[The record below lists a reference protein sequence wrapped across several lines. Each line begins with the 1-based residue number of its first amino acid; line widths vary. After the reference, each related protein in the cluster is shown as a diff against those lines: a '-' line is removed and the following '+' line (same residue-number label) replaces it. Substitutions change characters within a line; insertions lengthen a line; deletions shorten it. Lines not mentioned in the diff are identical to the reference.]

1 MRGSPITACVN
12 YENAYRDLLLASQ
25 SVAHVS
31 ASLPA
36 PGDETLFQRSHAQV
50 ETPCDNT
57 DKHDAHDNHVRAQKA
72 RSIEHHLPE
81 ARPHSALQWET
92 PAEFARRAR
101 QRAPTD
107 ETPKPEI
114 STSDRY

>member
-50 ETPCDNT
+50 ETPCDNA

-81 ARPHSALQWET
+81 ARSGRDHLGGDQCGPPEPDGDAS
-92 PAEFARRAR
+92 AR
-101 QRAPTD
+101 QNFGQR
-107 ETPKPEI
+107 
-114 STSDRY
+114 RR